1 MHYWLIE
8 FMKICSLHRLHT
20 FNEFCSC
27 YQIDEISLS
36 PKENKEGNAASSLKK
51 AWVTLVSDQS
61 DTKSVSPHQIF
72 TRVRRGQI
80 PQPLSDSNV
89 LAIECLHR
97 LNLIS
102 SDYLDG
108 CKNTHFILWSSH
120 SWKTTRKRKTELMSK
135 IAIASSSAYSTNRL
149 PLDSLDIKS

>member
-1 MHYWLIE
+1 
-8 FMKICSLHRLHT
+8 MKLCSLHRLHT

-27 YQIDEISLS
+27 YQNDEISLS
-36 PKENKEGNAASSLKK
+36 PKENNEGNAASSLKK
-51 AWVTLVSDQS
+51 EWVTQVSDQS
-61 DTKSVSPHQIF
+61 DTKSVGPHQIF

-97 LNLIS
+97 LNLML

-108 CKNTHFILWSSH
+108 CKNTHFIFMVIPFL
-120 SWKTTRKRKTELMSK
+120 KNNEKKE
-135 IAIASSSAYSTNRL
+135 N
-149 PLDSLDIKS
+149 

>member
-1 MHYWLIE
+1 
-8 FMKICSLHRLHT
+8 MKLCSLHRLHT

-27 YQIDEISLS
+27 YQNDEILLS
-36 PKENKEGNAASSLKK
+36 PKENNEGNAASSLKK
-51 AWVTLVSDQS
+51 EWVTQVSDQS
-61 DTKSVSPHQIF
+61 DTKSVGPHQIF

-97 LNLIS
+97 LNLML

-108 CKNTHFILWSSH
+108 CKNTHFIFMVIILLAPNQNYNF
-120 SWKTTRKRKTELMSK
+120 R
-135 IAIASSSAYSTNRL
+135 SSSCSL
-149 PLDSLDIKS
+149 PNTDITSSL